1 MATITELEDE
11 QAYEAEVSQCVGM
24 TGYHHWFFL
33 SALAEAL
40 GYEFRAFALDSGGE
54 RLGAVPLLSAAA
66 GPYRRRTSF
75 RSAALAR

>member
-1 MATITELEDE
+1 
-11 QAYEAEVSQCVGM
+11 M

-40 GYEFRAFALDSGGE
+40 GYEFRAFAIDSGGE
-54 RLGAVPLLSAAA
+54 RLGAVPLLFRFSAAA
-66 GPYRRRTSF
+66 GPYRRRTFF